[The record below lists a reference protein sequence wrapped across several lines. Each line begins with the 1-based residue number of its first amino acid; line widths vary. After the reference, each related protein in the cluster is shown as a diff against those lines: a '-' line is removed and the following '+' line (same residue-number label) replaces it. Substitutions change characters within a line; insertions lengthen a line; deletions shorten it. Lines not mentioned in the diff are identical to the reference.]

1 MDRVSKS
8 YDGWYKGWPT
18 KKVIVFYWSV
28 WKYFD
33 YPLEKEV
40 RMERVAIE
48 PERRFHR
55 FIWETIVSDVQ
66 NNQDIISR

>member
-33 YPLEKEV
+33 CPSETEV
-40 RMERVAIE
+40 VMERADIE
-48 PERRFHR
+48 PERGFHYL
-55 FIWETIVSDVQ
+55 I
-66 NNQDIISR
+66 